1 MRFQMKNR
9 VESKVPTASMADIA
23 FLLLIFFMVT
33 TVLKL
38 EEGLPIQV
46 PKAEAAQDVPR
57 DKVLHIWISASGEI
71 MMNDM
76 LIQVSDVEPLVVKRL
91 IENPALIIAF
101 NTDSACPYGVLSD
114 VMDQL
119 KRANAVRVSFTAKR
133 ESSSQP

>member
-1 MRFQMKNR
+1 MTFERRVR
-9 VESKVPTASMADIA
+9 VESKVPTSSMADIA
-23 FLLLIFFMVT
+23 FLLLVFFMVT

-38 EEGLPIQV
+38 EEGLQITI

-57 DKVLHIWISASGEI
+57 DKVMHIWISSIGEI

-76 LIQVSDVEPLVVKRL
+76 LIQLTDVEPLVVKRL
-91 IENPALIIAF
+91 MENPALIVAF
-101 NTDSACPYGVLSD
+101 NTDSACPYGILSD

-133 ESSSQP
+133 ESKQS

>member
-1 MRFQMKNR
+1 MKFERRVR
-9 VESKVPTASMADIA
+9 VENKVPTSSMADIA
-23 FLLLIFFMVT
+23 FLLLVFFMVT

-38 EEGLPIQV
+38 EEGLQISL

-57 DKVLHIWISASGEI
+57 DKVIHIWVSASGEI

-76 LIQVSDVEPLVVKRL
+76 LIQMVDVEPLVVKRL

-101 NTDSACPYGVLSD
+101 NTDANCPYGIMSD

-133 ESSSQP
+133 EAAQS

>member
-1 MRFQMKNR
+1 MKIERKNR
-9 VESKVPTASMADIA
+9 AEARVPSSSMADIA
-23 FLLLIFFMVT
+23 FLLLVFFMVT

-38 EEGLPIQV
+38 EEGMPISI

-57 DKVLHIWISASGEI
+57 DKVMRIWLSGAGEI

-76 LIQVSDVEPLVVKRL
+76 LITVADVEPMVVKRL
-91 IENPALIIAF
+91 MENPGLIVAF
-101 NTDSACPYGVLSD
+101 NTDSGCPYGVLSD

-133 ESSSQP
+133 ELKGS